1 MGVSRGGIDG
11 KLLGIVVEKVSQVN
25 FESWA
30 LGRDSVSGA
39 YVLAIYKRRPRVCL
53 AWDRGGCVID

>member
-11 KLLGIVVEKVSQVN
+11 KLLGIVVGKVSQVN

-30 LGRDSVSGA
+30 RGRDSVSGA
-39 YVLAIYKRRPRVCL
+39 YVLAIYKR
-53 AWDRGGCVID
+53 